1 MFTFQIPPPEVAVG
15 PPRLAAGAGDRLSET
30 LDNISISHPVAGF
43 SLRFLL
49 RSGRGLPRGGNGERQ
64 LALGARLAS
73 QFPIQVDGDDDSG
86 PSPWGPARSGGT
98 PSIAGHAHAREW
110 RASASAFSWGPSA
123 LARATSQRPRRNQ
136 SFFIGRWL
144 PIYPTRVTDQKWP
157 ACGQPAD
164 QKKTLISVRRPNSKI
179 SILEVGQV
187 DMASKIRLHPPRLTP
202 WISRGP

>member
-1 MFTFQIPPPEVAVG
+1 MRRLLQTASVYEARVLEKYLFTFQISPPEVAVG

-49 RSGRGLPRGGNGERQ
+49 RSGRGLPRGGNEQRQ

-98 PSIAGHAHAREW
+98 PSIAGHAQARGGK
-110 RASASAFSWGPSA
+110 SM
-123 LARATSQRPRRNQ
+123 
-136 SFFIGRWL
+136 
-144 PIYPTRVTDQKWP
+144 
-157 ACGQPAD
+157 CGAAVG
-164 QKKTLISVRRPNSKI
+164 LI
-179 SILEVGQV
+179 
-187 DMASKIRLHPPRLTP
+187 
-202 WISRGP
+202 

>member
-1 MFTFQIPPPEVAVG
+1 MG

-49 RSGRGLPRGGNGERQ
+49 RSGRGLPRGGNEQRQ

-98 PSIAGHAHAREW
+98 PSIAGHAQARGGK
-110 RASASAFSWGPSA
+110 SM
-123 LARATSQRPRRNQ
+123 
-136 SFFIGRWL
+136 
-144 PIYPTRVTDQKWP
+144 
-157 ACGQPAD
+157 CGAA
-164 QKKTLISVRRPNSKI
+164 
-179 SILEVGQV
+179 VG
-187 DMASKIRLHPPRLTP
+187 LF
-202 WISRGP
+202 